1 MQINAHLGNTR
12 FQEVKNL
19 EKVFILEISE
29 GSGPLKYL
37 PVEIL
42 IKKTDEEK
50 YGEPGH
56 SRAANVAYF
65 YNYENAP
72 NDGYYWLDDLE
83 DGEKITYI
91 PENPTREG
99 YLFGG
104 WFKDEACTEVWDFE
118 TDTITKPAEGYYE
131 NKIYAKWNK
140 KNY

>member
-1 MQINAHLGNTR
+1 MLR
-12 FQEVKNL
+12 VVKIVIPAN
-19 EKVFILEISE
+19 IS
-29 GSGPLKYL
+29 
-37 PVEIL
+37 
-42 IKKTDEEK
+42 
-50 YGEPGH
+50 
-56 SRAANVAYF
+56 YF
-65 YNYENAP
+65 YNYEDAP